1 MAVCSAC
8 RLSGYRLIVNR
19 EIVNQDSGTIVTMAL
34 TTKQELF
41 SKLVALDGLSISE
54 AYKQSYNCENMKQDS
69 IYQLSCRLSKQVKIR
84 SRIEQLRESV
94 TDRLISDLAWTKE
107 RFIKEAETNLIQS
120 RESNQMNPANT
131 SLQLIGKVTGI
142 LEDKPQNQI
151 NIGIVETLGKLP
163 DSVLAKLESLNESG
177 SIDTSNIDTIEAS
190 YQIIEP
196 DSEAS

>member
-1 MAVCSAC
+1 MEQS
-8 RLSGYRLIVNR
+8 LKSSKQEKFSRLI
-19 EIVNQDSGTIVTMAL
+19 
-34 TTKQELF
+34 
-41 SKLVALDGLSISE
+41 ALDGLSISE

-94 TDRLISDLAWTKE
+94 TDKLISDLAWTKE

-131 SLQLIGKVTGI
+131 ALSLIGKVTQI

-163 DSVLAKLESLNESG
+163 DSVLASLEALSG
-177 SIDTSNIDTIEAS
+177 STETIEAMDTIEAS
-190 YQIIEP
+190 NYQIIEP
-196 DSEAS
+196 DPEDS

>member
-1 MAVCSAC
+1 MEQS
-8 RLSGYRLIVNR
+8 LKSSKQEKFSRLI
-19 EIVNQDSGTIVTMAL
+19 
-34 TTKQELF
+34 
-41 SKLVALDGLSISE
+41 ALDGLSISE

-94 TDRLISDLAWTKE
+94 TDKLISDLAWTKE
-107 RFIKEAETNLIQS
+107 RFIKEAEANLIQS

-142 LEDKPQNQI
+142 LEDRPQNQI

-163 DSVLAKLESLNESG
+163 DSVLASLEALSG
-177 SIDTSNIDTIEAS
+177 STETIEAMDTIEAS

-196 DSEAS
+196 DPEDS

>member
-1 MAVCSAC
+1 MEP
-8 RLSGYRLIVNR
+8 LKSG
-19 EIVNQDSGTIVTMAL
+19 
-34 TTKQELF
+34 KQEKF
-41 SKLVALDGLSISE
+41 SRLVALDNLSISE

-94 TDRLISDLAWTKE
+94 TDKLVSDLAWTKE

-131 SLQLIGKVTGI
+131 ALSLIGKVTQI

-163 DSVLAKLESLNESG
+163 DSVLASLEALSG
-177 SIDTSNIDTIEAS
+177 STETIEAMDTIEAS
-190 YQIIEP
+190 NYQIIEP
-196 DSEAS
+196 DPEDS